1 MVDSG
6 MRVWEKQINYNCPA
20 WIPGIIYACSGIIP
34 TSSQVTVTLNAL
46 EILFLIFRPTTV
58 LIKNTHFQAFW

>member
-20 WIPGIIYACSGIIP
+20 WIPGKIYACCGIIP
-34 TSSQVTVTLNAL
+34 TSPQVTVTLNAL
-46 EILFLIFRPTTV
+46 EINFYFRPTTV